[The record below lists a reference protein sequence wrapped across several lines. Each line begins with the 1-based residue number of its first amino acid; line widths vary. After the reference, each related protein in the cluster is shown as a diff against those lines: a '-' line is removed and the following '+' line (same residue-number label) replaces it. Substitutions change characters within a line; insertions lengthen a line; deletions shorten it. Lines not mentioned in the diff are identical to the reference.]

1 MLLDEGLTHTVL
13 PHDRPLE
20 IVDIGC
26 GTAIWA
32 IKMCDDLPNAS
43 IRGIE

>member
-20 IVDIGC
+20 IVEIGC
-26 GTAIWA
+26 GTGIWA
-32 IKMCDDLPNAS
+32 IEMGDGFPSAS